1 MATAINLAQPLGTAT
16 AYSRTYDNALYTTID
31 ELQGTIAAAAA
42 STLAF
47 TGVAQKQ
54 IKSVTF
60 VPTTAPNSVGD
71 QITLTLYSLYA
82 QAFGTATG
90 AASPALAGGTAT
102 STSYNK
108 VSVFIE
114 QSGTAF
120 AGLAASSPV
129 YNPIYVQV
137 SGAKGTVVVAGPGGT
152 NTQAGYVFPTGPT
165 GGLTM
170 GAGDVVVFAKGT
182 DTLGVYQVSVETGY
196 TPGASFT
203 A

>member
-1 MATAINLAQPLGTAT
+1 MATGINLAIPTGTAT
-16 AYSRTYDNALYTTID
+16 SFSKPYDNALYTTVD
-31 ELQGTIAAAAA
+31 ELTGTIAAAV
-42 STLAF
+42 SSSVIL

-60 VPTTAPNSVGD
+60 VPTTVPTAAD
-71 QITLTLYSLYA
+71 QITLTLYSLAA

-90 AASPALAGGTAT
+90 LASPSLSGGTAT

-108 VSVFIE
+108 VTVTLGTGAAF
-114 QSGTAF
+114 TAF
-120 AGLAASSPV
+120 AANSPL
-129 YNPIYVQV
+129 YNPLYVQV

-152 NTQAGYVFPTGPT
+152 NTQAGYTFPTGPS

-170 GAGDVVVFAKGT
+170 NPGDVLVLAKATDSVGVFAVT
-182 DTLGVYQVSVETGY
+182 VETEY
-196 TPGASFT
+196 TPGSTFT

>member
-16 AYSRTYDNALYTTID
+16 AFSRTYDNALYTTVD
-31 ELQGTIAAAAA
+31 ELQGTIAAAVSSAV
-42 STLAF
+42 SF

-54 IKSVTF
+54 VKSVTL
-60 VPTTAPNSVGD
+60 VPTTAPTAAD
-71 QITLTLYSLYA
+71 QVTLTLYSLYA

-108 VSVFIE
+108 VSIFIE

-120 AGLAASSPV
+120 AGLAANSPV
-129 YNPIYVQV
+129 YNPLYVQI
-137 SGAKGTVVVAGPGGT
+137 SGAKGTVVVAGPAGT

-165 GGLTM
+165 GGLSVN
-170 GAGDVVVFAKGT
+170 AGDVIVLAKGT
-182 DTLGVYQVSVETGY
+182 DSVGIYQVSVETSY